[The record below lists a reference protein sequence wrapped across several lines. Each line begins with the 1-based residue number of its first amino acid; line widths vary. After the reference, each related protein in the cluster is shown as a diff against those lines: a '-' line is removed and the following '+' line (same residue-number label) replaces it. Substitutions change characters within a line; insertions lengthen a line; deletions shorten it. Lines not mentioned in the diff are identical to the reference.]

1 MGISGMIDLLG
12 LIVLPVIC
20 MVSALLGAYIY
31 RRGEQRESVFKVRSD
46 SKDQHERDVEWDN
59 I

>member
-1 MGISGMIDLLG
+1 MIDLLG